1 MLSLIIT
8 VKDTNEVWW
17 DLEKSLQT
25 NACIHTKPGKWE
37 IMYMYVGLIR
47 FASVPIRLW
56 NIYDSVALFAFHFI
70 NYIQNQK
77 IDNA

>member
-1 MLSLIIT
+1 MPVYIPSQESERLCICML
-8 VKDTNEVWW
+8 E
-17 DLEKSLQT
+17 
-25 NACIHTKPGKWE
+25 PGKWE

-70 NYIQNQK
+70 NDIQNQK